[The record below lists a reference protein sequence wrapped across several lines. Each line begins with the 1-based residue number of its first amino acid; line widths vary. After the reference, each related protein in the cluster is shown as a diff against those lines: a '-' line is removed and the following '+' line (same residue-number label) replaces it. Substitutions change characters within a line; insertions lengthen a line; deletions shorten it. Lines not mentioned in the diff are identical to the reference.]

1 VHWMLY
7 RVNYESEL
15 GCQFSA
21 EFLANHLPKFSAS
34 WVYCT
39 VLMSSPSQFFF
50 HCTIFW
56 LVLIFHHAQQVASE

>member
-39 VLMSSPSQFFF
+39 VLMPSPSQFFF
-50 HCTIFW
+50 PLHNFLAGPDLSPCAT
-56 LVLIFHHAQQVASE
+56 SSK